1 MANVSIKNP
10 KGIIEEKIYPVVSK
24 EELEKILTGSQS
36 YEEFSRERK
45 YHYMRSSYIHHY
57 KAMLVEILNI
67 FEFYSD
73 SKSSE
78 SILGAIKLV

>member
-1 MANVSIKNP
+1 MKNKSKISQFNQRWP
-10 KGIIEEKIYPVVSK
+10 LSAATLRHVLIEEKIYPVVSK

-57 KAMLVEILNI
+57 KAMLVEILM
-67 FEFYSD
+67 
-73 SKSSE
+73 
-78 SILGAIKLV
+78 